1 LYTRKVQ
8 NSARVD
14 MPRDFQMLLLDVAFL
29 TLLMQRLGQL
39 YPTHGPVEGFVWP
52 IRSSL

>member
-8 NSARVD
+8 NSAHVD
-14 MPRDFQMLLLDVAFL
+14 TPRDLQMLLLDVASL

-39 YPTHGPVEGFVWP
+39 YPTSSPVKGFVWP
-52 IRSSL
+52 IRFSL